1 MFRFLRPILLA
12 IVVGLCSSAAWA
24 LPPVW
29 VAHGANGATV
39 VLFGSVHILPPGLTW
54 EPPRLKQ
61 ALASAD
67 DLWFEIPID
76 PASNLAAGQAALAAG
91 MQPPGQTLSA
101 QLTPA
106 DRARLAKAAAACGLS
121 VEGIDRL
128 LPWFADVTLS
138 VTSYR
143 LSGADVDD
151 GVERQIATEASAS
164 LQRRALETPAQQI
177 GYLAAA
183 PMHDQI
189 ASLRETL
196 DDIDAGSVSYRRLVT
211 AWMAGD
217 TRTIRREAL
226 TPMIRDA
233 PGIYRTLVVARNQ
246 RWIDPIVQ
254 RLQGKGEAVM
264 VVGVGHLVGPDSVP
278 SLLRARGIRVD
289 GP

>member
-1 MFRFLRPILLA
+1 MFRFLRLA
-12 IVVGLCSSAAWA
+12 ALALVFGLCSSAAWA

-39 VLFGSVHILPPGLTW
+39 VLFGSVHILPPGLAW
-54 EPPRLKQ
+54 EPPRLTA

-91 MQPPGQTLSA
+91 MQPAGQTLSA
-101 QLTPA
+101 QLSPA
-106 DRARLAKAAAACGLS
+106 DRARLAKATAACGLS
-121 VEGIDRL
+121 VEGVDRL
-128 LPWFADVTLS
+128 LPWFADITLS

-151 GVERQIATEASAS
+151 GVERAIS
-164 LQRRALETPAQQI
+164 LQAPAGVERRAFETPAQQI

-183 PMHDQI
+183 PVSDQI

-196 DDIDAGSVSYRRLVT
+196 DDIDAGSVSYRRLVA

-217 TRTIRREAL
+217 VRALRREAL
-226 TPMIRDA
+226 APMMRDTPS
-233 PGIYRTLVVARNQ
+233 IYRTLVVARNQ
-246 RWIDPIVQ
+246 RWADAIAE
-254 RLQGKGEAVM
+254 RLQGRGEAVM
-264 VVGVGHLVGPDSVP
+264 VVGVGHLIGPDSVP
-278 SLLRARGIRVD
+278 RLLRARGFRID

>member
-1 MFRFLRPILLA
+1 MFRFLRLA
-12 IVVGLCSSAAWA
+12 VLAFVFSLCSSAAWA

-29 VAHGANGATV
+29 VAHGPNGATV
-39 VLFGSVHILPPGLTW
+39 VLFGSVHILPAGMSW

-61 ALASAD
+61 AIASAD

-106 DRARLAKAAAACGLS
+106 DQARLAKAAAACGLP

-151 GVERQIATEASAS
+151 GVERQIAAEAPAG
-164 LQRRALETPAQQI
+164 LQRRALETPAEQI

-183 PMHDQI
+183 PMRDQI

-196 DDIDAGSVSYRRLVT
+196 DDIDAGSVSYRRLVA

-246 RWIDPIVQ
+246 RWIDPIIE

-278 SLLRARGIRVD
+278 SLLRARGIRVA

>member
-1 MFRFLRPILLA
+1 MAKPFRLIAALAALLLPTCA
-12 IVVGLCSSAAWA
+12 LAA
-24 LPPVW
+24 PPVW
-29 VAHGANGATV
+29 TIHDADSTI

-164 LQRRALETPAQQI
+164 LQRRALETSAQQI